1 MTDQEIMHLIA
12 TGPLTI
18 QASVS
23 TKAKTRIE
31 SQSRKRTAGVYS
43 RAADGMNYQEGSGDP
58 SLLRPSQKQVIA
70 AG

>member
-43 RAADGMNYQEGSGDP
+43 RAADGTSEKHE
-58 SLLRPSQKQVIA
+58 LIF
-70 AG
+70 